1 MRHEISFSR
10 SFEVNAQ
17 LRQRNPGTD
26 PSSRARASRENL
38 EPDHGESEVVARPV
52 FTLVVTWRGAGAA
65 ERTGFENQR
74 GAIYRG
80 FKSLPLRQVH
90 GSSQMTRQERCPS
103 GLRSTLGK
111 RVCRN
116 PAPRVQIPPS
126 PPSPARVA
134 RRLLVD
140 VRARRWVRSLRRVR
154 VETGQAGNGAALR
167 SLICVRVTGPSVV
180 PCIFFRPPPP
190 QRPAKGER
198 SAALRRSS

>member
-1 MRHEISFSR
+1 M
-10 SFEVNAQ
+10 
-17 LRQRNPGTD
+17 
-26 PSSRARASRENL
+26 
-38 EPDHGESEVVARPV
+38 
-52 FTLVVTWRGAGAA
+52 FTLAVTWRGAGAA

-126 PPSPARVA
+126 PPSPARTA

-140 VRARRWVRSLRRVR
+140 VRARRWARSLRRVR
-154 VETGQAGNGAALR
+154 IETGQAGNGAALR
-167 SLICVRVTGPSVV
+167 SLTGVRVTGSSAG
-180 PCIFFRPPPP
+180 PCFFFRPLPSLKPLP
-190 QRPAKGER
+190 RRGRGPAKKLANLPESGL
-198 SAALRRSS
+198 SPRRMDW

>member
-1 MRHEISFSR
+1 M
-10 SFEVNAQ
+10 
-17 LRQRNPGTD
+17 
-26 PSSRARASRENL
+26 
-38 EPDHGESEVVARPV
+38 
-52 FTLVVTWRGAGAA
+52 FTLAVIWRGAGAA

-126 PPSPARVA
+126 PPSLVRTA
-134 RRLLVD
+134 RRLLTD
-140 VRARRWVRSLRRVR
+140 VRARQWARSLRLVR
-154 VETGQAGNGAALR
+154 IETGQAGNGAALR
-167 SLICVRVTGPSVV
+167 SLTGVRVTGSSAV
-180 PCIFFRPPPP
+180 PCIFLGFCLASSRLPRRGGAPRESSRTCSS
-190 QRPAKGER
+190 QVSLHAGWAGR
-198 SAALRRSS
+198 LRA